1 MVAKQQGVFM
11 KDLVKSLKV
20 LVSDVVTFY
29 FMAHGYHWNVEG
41 QDFSQYHSL
50 FSDIYEDAYGSI
62 DPIAENIRKL
72 DDYAPFSLQ
81 KFLDLR
87 TIDFKDVQTNP
98 KAMAKSLLTA
108 NDSLLGTLKDTFE
121 AAMKADEQGI
131 ANFLSERIDMH
142 QKWAW
147 QLRASTK

>member
-1 MVAKQQGVFM
+1 MEAI
-11 KDLVKSLKV
+11 VKALKV

-41 QDFSQYHSL
+41 SDFSQYHAL
-50 FSDIYEDAYGSI
+50 FSEIYEDAYGSI
-62 DPIAENIRKL
+62 DLIAENIRKL

-87 TIDFKDVQTNP
+87 TLDFKYVQPNP

-108 NDSLLGTLKDTFE
+108 NEALLKSLKKAFDE
-121 AAMKADEQGI
+121 AQKKDEQGI
-131 ANFLSERIDMH
+131 MNFLADRIDNH
-142 QKWAW
+142 NKWSW

>member
-1 MVAKQQGVFM
+1 MNE
-11 KDLVKSLKV
+11 LIKSLKV

-50 FSDIYEDAYGSI
+50 FADIYEDAYSAI

-72 DDYAPFSLQ
+72 DDYAPFSL
-81 KFLDLR
+81 KKYMEL
-87 TIDFKDVQTNP
+87 TTVTFKDVEPSP
-98 KAMAKSLLTA
+98 KAMAKALATA
-108 NDSLLGTLKDTFE
+108 NESVIKTLNDSFD
-121 AAMKADEQGI
+121 KATKANEQGVADFI
-131 ANFLSERIDMH
+131 SGRIDMH
-142 QKWAW
+142 KKWSW

>member
-1 MVAKQQGVFM
+1 MNE
-11 KDLVKSLKV
+11 LTKSLKV
-20 LVSDVVTFY
+20 LISDVVTFY
-29 FMAHGYHWNVEG
+29 FLAHGYHWNVEG
-41 QDFSQYHSL
+41 SDFSQYHGL
-50 FSDIYEDAYGSI
+50 FGEIYEDAYGSI

-87 TIDFKDVQTNP
+87 TVEFKDVQPNP

-108 NDSLLGTLKDTFE
+108 NEAVIKTLNDAFKK
-121 AAMKADEQGI
+121 ASKADEQGI
-131 ANFLSERIDMH
+131 ADFIAGRIDMH

>member
-1 MVAKQQGVFM
+1 MNE
-11 KDLVKSLKV
+11 LIKSLKV

-50 FSDIYEDAYGSI
+50 FADIYEDAYGSI

-87 TIDFKDVQTNP
+87 TLDFKDVQPNP

-108 NDSLLGTLKDTFE
+108 NEDVLKSLKKAFDE
-121 AAMKADEQGI
+121 AQKKDEQGI
-131 ANFLSERIDMH
+131 MNFLADRIDNH
-142 QKWAW
+142 NKWSW